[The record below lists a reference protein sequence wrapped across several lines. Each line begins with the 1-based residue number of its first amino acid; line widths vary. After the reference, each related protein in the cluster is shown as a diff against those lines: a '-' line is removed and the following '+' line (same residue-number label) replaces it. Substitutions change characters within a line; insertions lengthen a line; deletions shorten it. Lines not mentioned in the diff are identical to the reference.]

1 MDKAKTLKELERV
14 LGYIERGD
22 NLTQEEMKTIEK
34 DTINNYNE
42 YFNTGWMDF
51 RKSCTPD
58 GATIEWA
65 SEGEHVYD
73 VYGNE
78 FIDCI
83 GGFGTY
89 IAGHRNPDVVKYVK
103 AQLDRLTLSSTELI
117 EPLRG
122 YTCEA
127 LAMITPGD
135 LKFSYLTNGGAEAV
149 EMALKLA
156 MLANGPGYFISTVHG
171 FHGKSLGALSMT
183 GNATFRER
191 YYPNLLPKVAFI
203 EHGDAAALE
212 QEIVRLENIG
222 EKVTAFIV
230 EPVQGESGF
239 HIPPKGYLKEV
250 REICTKHNVLLICDE
265 IQTGMGRTGHLWA
278 QEAEGINGDIM
289 TFGKVTSGG
298 CIPMTGIAYTQD
310 VFDRS
315 GLIENPF
322 ILGSPTFGGNA
333 IACSALPGVMHYI
346 IKHDIPKMT
355 AEKGEYYLKGLK
367 KVAEGR
373 KHVEDVRGIGLMLAL
388 EFDTPEFGWEVSK
401 EMFAQNIMVAGTLNN
416 ARVIRIEPPAI
427 QEYETIDKVIEAVDK
442 AITEV
447 EKRWK

>member
-191 YYPNLLPKVAFI
+191 YYPNLLRMMMAFFNKGLGYDRYAEIFDQKQEYGKKMKDKVDVVILVGKQQTSKIYEGLEEVNFDMNNVHIVDNVKEAFNLVYREATPEDTI
-203 EHGDAAALE
+203 L
-212 QEIVRLENIG
+212 LENDLPD
-222 EKVTAFIV
+222 AF
-230 EPVQGESGF
+230 S
-239 HIPPKGYLKEV
+239 H
-250 REICTKHNVLLICDE
+250 
-265 IQTGMGRTGHLWA
+265 
-278 QEAEGINGDIM
+278 
-289 TFGKVTSGG
+289 
-298 CIPMTGIAYTQD
+298 
-310 VFDRS
+310 
-315 GLIENPF
+315 
-322 ILGSPTFGGNA
+322 
-333 IACSALPGVMHYI
+333 
-346 IKHDIPKMT
+346 
-355 AEKGEYYLKGLK
+355 
-367 KVAEGR
+367 
-373 KHVEDVRGIGLMLAL
+373 
-388 EFDTPEFGWEVSK
+388 
-401 EMFAQNIMVAGTLNN
+401 
-416 ARVIRIEPPAI
+416 
-427 QEYETIDKVIEAVDK
+427 
-442 AITEV
+442 
-447 EKRWK
+447 